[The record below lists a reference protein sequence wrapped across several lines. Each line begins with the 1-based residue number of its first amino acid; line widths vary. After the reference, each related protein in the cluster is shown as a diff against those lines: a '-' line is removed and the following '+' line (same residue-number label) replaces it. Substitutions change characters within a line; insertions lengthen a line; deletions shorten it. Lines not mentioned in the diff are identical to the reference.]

1 MIVGKYGR
9 ALPGCGDL
17 LRLRGRTSCLF
28 VRRDMPRWALVN
40 KLGEEVLELC
50 DGRRSLHEIACVI
63 GKDYDRSF
71 AEVKKDVVSFWSELE
86 SSRFFSGASSEWD
99 EPTEVKLGAPQVYVT
114 TRCNQPCAHCS
125 VRGAFPE
132 GDMPADLFRE
142 VVRQSVAL
150 GAGRIVVT
158 GGEPFLREDLIDLL
172 RSTEGTVPVQVL
184 TNGTLIDAATA
195 CELARLQ
202 VAVQASLDGGCREV
216 HDSIRGEGAFA
227 AALRGIRLLRDSS
240 VECLTINF
248 TIQRANANDVP
259 NFLELLEREG
269 ITQVWLMLVVPGVE
283 GERKFQCADAD
294 SILTVTQYLDEYR
307 GPVATGLRV
316 PGFGA
321 DALSGRRWCSP
332 GQSPSIG
339 PDGSVFPCLP
349 FTRTPFLMGRMPK
362 DTLEQ
367 AFHSKVVQDLRRKC
381 QERIDEIEECS
392 SCVWKHFC
400 RAGCPGIAY
409 HQHGSVTAKD
419 CFCELRKRLYT
430 DLFLGGQDN
439 GDRRPE

>member
-1 MIVGKYGR
+1 M
-9 ALPGCGDL
+9 
-17 LRLRGRTSCLF
+17 
-28 VRRDMPRWALVN
+28 
-40 KLGEEVLELC
+40 
-50 DGRRSLHEIACVI
+50 
-63 GKDYDRSF
+63 
-71 AEVKKDVVSFWSELE
+71 
-86 SSRFFSGASSEWD
+86 
-99 EPTEVKLGAPQVYVT
+99 
-114 TRCNQPCAHCS
+114 
-125 VRGAFPE
+125 
-132 GDMPADLFRE
+132 
-142 VVRQSVAL
+142 
-150 GAGRIVVT
+150 
-158 GGEPFLREDLIDLL
+158 
-172 RSTEGTVPVQVL
+172 
-184 TNGTLIDAATA
+184 
-195 CELARLQ
+195 
-202 VAVQASLDGGCREV
+202 
-216 HDSIRGEGAFA
+216 
-227 AALRGIRLLRDSS
+227 
-240 VECLTINF
+240 
-248 TIQRANANDVP
+248 
-259 NFLELLEREG
+259 
-269 ITQVWLMLVVPGVE
+269 
-283 GERKFQCADAD
+283 
-294 SILTVTQYLDEYR
+294 TVTQYLDEYR
-307 GPVATGLRV
+307 GPVAAGLRV